1 MKLFKSFYK
10 LIFLAI
16 ILLFPTQKSLAISQE
31 VPIKVDWYYNEDK
44 WDKSPHRS
52 DIVIE
57 PLGSAPLPQGVG
69 EFNGVGDLEF
79 NFAPNF
85 DKPGKYEYSIY
96 QNNQDIE
103 ENHMWVRYDKAV
115 YRLVFFVQA
124 NKGSLEISA
133 YVYNND
139 DYDAKK
145 LNPGKVASIEFKNS
159 DPVFHSQDGSI
170 VKPTDPDHP
179 DYTKNPQYPEDP
191 NKSLSVSK
199 NLNLENKNSTDNV
212 KTAVKGLCPYFGLL
226 TIALVLLTL
235 LNNKIKKYK
244 NDALKHD

>member
-44 WDKSPHRS
+44 SDSSPHRS

-69 EFNGVGDLEF
+69 EFYGVGDLEF
-79 NFAPNF
+79 NFTSDF
-85 DKPGKYEYSIY
+85 EKPGKYEYLVY
-96 QNNQDIE
+96 QDNEDVE
-103 ENHMWVRYDKAV
+103 EDHMWIRYDRTV
-115 YRLVFFVQA
+115 YRLVFFVQSVKDGLGISSYA
-124 NKGSLEISA
+124 YDNDNYDAENVNTGKLAKIVFNNVDSA
-133 YVYNND
+133 YHR
-139 DYDAKK
+139 K
-145 LNPGKVASIEFKNS
+145 
-159 DPVFHSQDGSI
+159 DGTI
-170 VKPTDPDHP
+170 IKPSDPDHP
-179 DYTKNPQYPEDP
+179 QAKKDPQYPKDP
-191 NKSLSVSK
+191 NKSYPTFKKLVDK
-199 NLNLENKNSTDNV
+199 DKNSTENV
-212 KTAVKGLCPYFGLL
+212 KTAVKGLCPYFGVL
-226 TIALVLLTL
+226 TIALVLLIL